1 MDRFTARLGWL
12 WIRRSH
18 TVVSCIDVWSQSVI
32 FLLDISINVGFWIG
46 GFGFIELALSTQVI
60 N

>member
-18 TVVSCIDVWSQSVI
+18 TVVSRIDVWSQSVI
-32 FLLDISINVGFWIG
+32 FLFRYFYQCWFLDRWVWLHRACIKYTSN
-46 GFGFIELALSTQVI
+46 
-60 N
+60 